1 MREPIRRKSVWQQV
15 HIAPV
20 KGERKAVDETR
31 FCPAHQSVDT
41 HNGNIEGNFPRRYDK
56 AAIGIIPKYLK
67 ADHCLTSLPWRKSK
81 SRAIHSKNAARTR
94 ETRSPMDLYCL
105 RKRFG
110 GDHTDTKNKFVRD
123 SASSVFFPSLL
134 VEFVYETGALHLLRF
149 PPLVSDGQRT
159 LTSAPARP

>member
-41 HNGNIEGNFPRRYDK
+41 HNGNIEGNFPRRYHK
-56 AAIGIIPKYLK
+56 ASIGIIPQYLK
-67 ADHCLTSLPWRKSK
+67 ADHCLTSLPWRNSK

-94 ETRSPMDLYCL
+94 ETRSPGFILSQKKIW
-105 RKRFG
+105 RRS
-110 GDHTDTKNKFVRD
+110 H
-123 SASSVFFPSLL
+123 
-134 VEFVYETGALHLLRF
+134 
-149 PPLVSDGQRT
+149 
-159 LTSAPARP
+159 